1 MGHTL
6 IDDLF
11 KLYFYGYLGVVY
23 GNFCDPDKWLSLKN
37 AICLSGTEVSY

>member
-1 MGHTL
+1 MGHIL

-23 GNFCDPDKWLSLKN
+23 GHFCDPDEWISLRN

>member
-23 GNFCDPDKWLSLKN
+23 GHFRDPDEWLSLKN